1 MTRSQNSLVADIL
14 EYLKENNGKASTVEL
29 CSQVLGLKNCN
40 SLMADNLIRSGL
52 PADGRLRLDSQGIVR
67 IVVPKK
73 NDPFIS
79 RLKYAVM
86 DIEALSLAQPHNR
99 ITEIAIVKVDGKE
112 ISGSYSTLINPRKK
126 IPPYVRNIT
135 GITDEMVKDAPEFN
149 LVAPEII
156 KEIGNRVI
164 VAHNASFDVNILNF
178 ELGRT
183 RNLTLPNGALCTVK
197 LSRKLQPGLA
207 KYQLGKVAE
216 FFNIEIN
223 DRHRAMGDAEATAKI
238 LLNLLDLAE
247 EQGIHTWSQLWK
259 IGGYQKP
266 AESDKSK

>member
-14 EYLKENNGKASTVEL
+14 EYLKKQGGKASAVEL
-29 CSQVLGLKNCN
+29 CSNVMGLANCN
-40 SLMADNLIRSGL
+40 NNMADNLIRGGL
-52 PADGRLRLDSQGIVR
+52 PSDGRLRMDTQGFVH

-79 RLKYAVM
+79 RLKYAVI

-99 ITEIAIVKVDGKE
+99 ITEIAIVKVDGIK

-126 IPPYVRNIT
+126 IPPYVKNIT
-135 GITDEMVKDAPEFN
+135 GITDDMVKNAPEFN
-149 LVAPEII
+149 LVAQEII

-183 RNLTLPNGALCTVK
+183 KNEILPNGALCTVK
-197 LSRKLQPGLA
+197 LSRKLVPGLA
-207 KYQLGKVAE
+207 KYQLGKVADY
-216 FFNIEIN
+216 FNVEIN
-223 DRHRAMGDAEATAKI
+223 DRHRAMGDAEATAKV
-238 LLNLLDLAE
+238 LLRLLDIAE
-247 EQGIHTWSQLWK
+247 EKGIHTWSQLFK
-259 IGGYQKP
+259 AGGYQKP
-266 AESDKSK
+266 ADSDKSK